1 MKKRLLIKSE
11 AINDISDRHISIE
24 EMEKAFEEGF
34 KKGLNIEFKPL
45 TLSDEQ
51 IKEVKE
57 LEEKYR
63 SDEWLYKNKNHRMAN
78 IWSSYDFLFSISLL
92 YFLVALL
99 YLR

>member
-1 MKKRLLIKSE
+1 MIFLIDIYQLKKWKKHLKKDL
-11 AINDISDRHISIE
+11 
-24 EMEKAFEEGF
+24 
-34 KKGLNIEFKPL
+34 KGLNIEFKPL

-78 IWSSYDFLFSISLL
+78 IWSSYDFLFSLFIFSCCSSIFTLI
-92 YFLVALL
+92 FS
-99 YLR
+99 

>member
-1 MKKRLLIKSE
+1 MKKDL
-11 AINDISDRHISIE
+11 
-24 EMEKAFEEGF
+24 
-34 KKGLNIEFKPL
+34 KGLNIEFKPL

-78 IWSSYDFLFSISLL
+78 IWSSYDFISISFYIFLL
-92 YFLVALL
+92 FYIYVDLQ
-99 YLR
+99 LRKRNSILNK

>member
-1 MKKRLLIKSE
+1 MKKRLLIKSV

-51 IKEVKE
+51 IKEVKRIRR
-57 LEEKYR
+57 K
-63 SDEWLYKNKNHRMAN
+63 
-78 IWSSYDFLFSISLL
+78 IS
-92 YFLVALL
+92 F
-99 YLR
+99 